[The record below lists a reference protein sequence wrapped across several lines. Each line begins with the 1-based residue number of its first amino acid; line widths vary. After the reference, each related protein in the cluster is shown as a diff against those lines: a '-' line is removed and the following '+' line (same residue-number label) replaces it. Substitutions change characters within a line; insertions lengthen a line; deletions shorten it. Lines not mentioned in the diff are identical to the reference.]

1 MKVLLRLVLLYATLV
16 FVPSAHG
23 QQTVR
28 IIGKVVAPNDWSLSN
43 AHVVDVLLG
52 EGVTTDNYGVF
63 HINIAD
69 TGTVLR
75 VSHVGYHPLL
85 TSITPDMIAAQENSI
100 LKLTLRMTKQS
111 TLLDMVDVPAQDHS
125 VLLRQ
130 RGTVLLDFSFMD
142 DNMLLLLADN
152 GVRKLVLMSPE
163 MQRLAEMPIGRKGE
177 GLFRDCLGHLHL
189 FGKDTVYQ
197 IDFFDGSLALPYAFS
212 TPHFVK
218 EMADCATS
226 TDSHIFFSSHQKAGK
241 EVSHY
246 AYNRQTKQ
254 PLLLRQVMDYD
265 AIRTMEEYFREVTRN
280 GFRNRLRAGW
290 AGRGRTMPFGHQVAV
305 HSPLNARHVGLSVR
319 EDWNSANRLRT
330 VFMPGM
336 LMDLTLDEFYAYYP
350 SRDWEMKQRFGHN
363 WEMSAR
369 SRLWT
374 TLMERPVYSP
384 MFAVRDS
391 VYVFDHE
398 LGLCHVHDREGASV
412 RTFPIVH
419 HDMREWKS
427 DLVAD
432 SDGQRLYA
440 RMKRGATAY
449 LAEIDL
455 NDGSI
460 ISRTRLQYAPHVEH
474 FKVRNGH
481 AYFLVETSDMMEPSK
496 LVRQRL

>member
-1 MKVLLRLVLLYATLV
+1 
-16 FVPSAHG
+16 
-23 QQTVR
+23 
-28 IIGKVVAPNDWSLSN
+28 
-43 AHVVDVLLG
+43 
-52 EGVTTDNYGVF
+52 
-63 HINIAD
+63 
-69 TGTVLR
+69 
-75 VSHVGYHPLL
+75 
-85 TSITPDMIAAQENSI
+85 
-100 LKLTLRMTKQS
+100 
-111 TLLDMVDVPAQDHS
+111 MVDVPAQDHS
-125 VLLRQ
+125 VLIRK
-130 RGTVLLDFSFMD
+130 RGTVIHDFSFMD

-152 GVRKLVLMSPE
+152 GVRKLVLMSSE

-197 IDFFDGSLALPYAFS
+197 IDRDDDRLSLPHAFS
-212 TPHFVK
+212 TPYFV
-218 EMADCATS
+218 EQMADCATS

-246 AYNRQTKQ
+246 AYHRETKQ

-290 AGRGRTMPFGHQVAV
+290 GGRGQLMPFGHQVAV
-305 HSPLNARHVGLSVR
+305 HSPLNARHIGLSTQ
-319 EDWNSANRLRT
+319 EDWNTSNRLRT

-336 LMDLTLDEFYAYYP
+336 LMDMTLDEFYAFYP
-350 SRDWEMKQRFGHN
+350 SRDWELKQRFGHN

-369 SRLWT
+369 ARMWT

-398 LGLCHVHDREGASV
+398 LGLCHVHTGDGTSV
-412 RTFPIVH
+412 RTFPIIH
-419 HDMREWKS
+419 HDMREWRS

-432 SDGQRLYA
+432 SDGRRLYA

-455 NDGSI
+455 DNGSI
-460 ISRTRLQYAPHVEH
+460 ISRTRLQYAPHVEQ

-481 AYFLVETSDMMEPSK
+481 AYFVVETSDIREPSK